1 MGELIEFDQQL
12 LLSLNGSESIYWDGF
27 WMCMTNPL
35 TWLGLYLSILILF
48 VRSMEMPK
56 IILVLLMI
64 GLLVLLADQGASS
77 VFKPYFHRLRPT
89 HEPSLDGLVQT
100 VDGYTGGMYGFISS
114 HAANSFALF
123 TFVALVV
130 RYRWV
135 TFSMSL
141 YAILTSYS
149 RIYIGVHYPG
159 DILCG
164 AIYGVFCALVVYAL
178 FIYAQH
184 RVATEHKY
192 YSTTYTRTGFLKDDA
207 SIVPMA
213 FFATTIYVIFR
224 ALFYSI

>member
-12 LLSLNGSESIYWDGF
+12 LLLLNGSESIYWDGF
-27 WMCMTNPL
+27 WVCITHPL
-35 TWLGLYLSILILF
+35 TWVALYLSILILF
-48 VRSMEMPK
+48 VRSMDTPK
-56 IILVLLMI
+56 AVLAVLMVALLILI
-64 GLLVLLADQGASS
+64 ADQGASS

-89 HEPSLDGLVQT
+89 HEPLLQGMVQT

-114 HAANSFALF
+114 HAANSFALS

-130 RYRWV
+130 RSRWI
-135 TFSMSL
+135 TFVMFL
-141 YAILTSYS
+141 YAMLTSYS
-149 RIYIGVHYPG
+149 RIYLGVHYPG

-164 AIYGVFCALVVYAL
+164 ALYGVLCALAVYAFFL
-178 FIYAQH
+178 YAQH

-192 YSTTYTRTGFLKDDA
+192 YSTTYTKTGFLKDDT

>member
-12 LLSLNGSESIYWDGF
+12 LLLLNGSESIYWDGF
-27 WMCMTNPL
+27 WVCITHPL
-35 TWLGLYLSILILF
+35 TWVALYLSILILF
-48 VRSMEMPK
+48 VHSMDTPK
-56 IILVLLMI
+56 AVLAVLMVALLILI
-64 GLLVLLADQGASS
+64 ADQGASS

-89 HEPSLDGLVQT
+89 HEPLLQGMVQT

-114 HAANSFALF
+114 HAANSFALS

-130 RYRWV
+130 RSRWI
-135 TFSMSL
+135 TFVMFL
-141 YAILTSYS
+141 YAMLTSYS
-149 RIYIGVHYPG
+149 RIYLGVHYPG

-164 AIYGVFCALVVYAL
+164 ALYGVLCALAVYAFFL
-178 FIYAQH
+178 YAQH

-192 YSTTYTRTGFLKDDA
+192 YSTTYTKTGFLKDDT